1 MRAFSRLFPAA
12 AAVVAMAAVAAA
24 DHSPNN
30 NAFTNRTCGPGFQS
44 LPFCNASASVAFRA
58 ADLANRL
65 KPQDKGPLLTARGS
79 PRGNLASAAYIG
91 LNAFDWGENA
101 LHGDQ
106 TLCVSDPDNGGVGR
120 CSTSFPMPNAAG
132 SSFNRTA
139 VRAMGYIIGLEARA
153 QWRVSD
159 TEASEWSGRPPIGP
173 QTWSP
178 TINEPRD
185 PRWGRYQEVP
195 SASPLWLGEYARE
208 YVAGAQYGLGPESLA
223 RAAGLAPGDANGTLL
238 TVTCVKHLV
247 AYSLEGRPGSSV
259 TRHNFD
265 ALVTP
270 FDMADTYLKAFHAA
284 LGGDLPALGVMCSYN
299 AVNGAPTCAGGGGG
313 VIREYLRERW
323 GSEAYMTSD
332 SGAIQDI
339 YDAHHMEP
347 TPEAAVCAALVN
359 GSTDMN
365 SGDVFWHHLQA
376 AVSQG
381 LCGWGSVDAA
391 LRRTLGLRI
400 RLGLMDDPATTPYWN
415 VPLSVIGSDAHV
427 EVARQASRDALVL
440 LKNDGGTLPFR
451 RGGVVAVIGPHSQAR
466 AAQLGS
472 YLGQICSNAK
482 NDVNDFS
489 CVTSPQEAVTA
500 ANTGGSVLQATGCSV
515 DGDSTSGIAEAVA
528 VATQAD
534 NVILMVGSD
543 QSVEGEAHDR
553 ASIDL
558 PGVQHQLIAAVA
570 AVGKP
575 TVVVIMRGGPVD
587 VGPER
592 QNKAVGAMIDSGF
605 PGQYGAEAIASAVF
619 GDFSPGGRLATH
631 FYHADYVN
639 GINMTDMRMAFG
651 PQPRGDRYFP
661 AEQTVF
667 PFGAGL
673 SYSTFDLQ
681 WSPSSAVGPG
691 RSPTLPTSAGATAA
705 TVRAE
710 VQVTNTG
717 DVRADV
723 VLLAKFRV
731 KSLPQGSPLTRLAAA
746 LQGQLFDFARLT
758 LHAGESTTASFDV
771 AAAALELVDP
781 ATGDTVIS
789 PGEFFI
795 EISEFTSQVEGEVG
809 LVGQTVVVDKFPE
822 QAAAAFRQAA
832 SSRAP

>member
-1 MRAFSRLFPAA
+1 MRPLSRALLAA
-12 AAVVAMAAVAAA
+12 AAAAAGAAVALA
-24 DHSPNN
+24 DHTPNN

-58 ADLANRL
+58 ADLVGRL
-65 KPQDKGPLLTARGS
+65 HSEDKGPLLTARGS
-79 PRGNLASAAYIG
+79 PRGNLASAPYIG
-91 LNAFDWGENA
+91 LNVFDWGENA

-106 TLCVSDPDNGGVGR
+106 TLCVSDPEHGGVGR

-132 SSFNRTA
+132 SSFNRSA

-159 TEASEWSGRPPIGP
+159 TEASVWSGRPPIGP

-208 YVAGAQYGLGPESLA
+208 YVAGAQYGLGPDSLA

-259 TRHNFD
+259 SRHNFD
-265 ALVTP
+265 ALVAP

-313 VIREYLRERW
+313 VVREYLRERW
-323 GSEAYMTSD
+323 GSQAYMTSD
-332 SGAIQDI
+332 TGAITDI

-365 SGDVFWHHLQA
+365 SGDVFWHHVES

-381 LCGWGSVDAA
+381 LCGWGDVDAA

-400 RLGLMDDPATTPYWN
+400 RLGLMDDPASTPYWN

-427 EVARQASRDALVL
+427 AVARQASRDALVL
-440 LKNDGGTLPFR
+440 LKNDGKVLPFR

-466 AAQLGS
+466 EAQLGS
-472 YLGQICSNAK
+472 YLGQICSNPDSNA
-482 NDVNDFS
+482 NDFS
-489 CVTSPQEAVTA
+489 CVMSPQEAVAA
-500 ANTGGSVLQATGCSV
+500 ANTGGSVIQATGCSV

-528 VATQAD
+528 AAKQAD
-534 NVILMVGSD
+534 SVILMVGSD
-543 QSVEGEAHDR
+543 QSVEGESHDR
-553 ASIDL
+553 ISIDL

-575 TVVVIMRGGPVD
+575 TAVVIMRGGPVD
-587 VGPER
+587 VDPER
-592 QNKAVGAMIDSGF
+592 RNKAVGAMIDAGF

-661 AEQTVF
+661 ADQTVF

-673 SYSTFDLQ
+673 SYSTFELQ
-681 WSPSSAVGPG
+681 WTPASAVGPG
-691 RSPTLPTSAGATAA
+691 RSPALPTGSGEGATTAH
-705 TVRAE
+705 AE
-710 VQVTNTG
+710 VKVSNTG
-717 DVRADV
+717 SVRADV
-723 VLLAKFRV
+723 VLLARFRV
-731 KSLPQGSPLTRLAAA
+731 KSLPQGSPLTRLATA
-746 LQGQLFDFARLT
+746 LRGQLFDFARLT
-758 LHAGESTTASFDV
+758 LDAGESTTASFDV
-771 AAAALELVDP
+771 SAAALELVDP

-789 PGEFFI
+789 PGTFLI
-795 EISEFTSQVEGEVG
+795 EISEFSSQLQGEVD
-809 LVGQTVVVDKFPE
+809 LVGQTVVVDKFPA
-822 QAAAAFRQAA
+822 QAAAAYRQAA
-832 SSRAP
+832 SSQAE

>member
-1 MRAFSRLFPAA
+1 MRTVSGLLQAA
-12 AAVVAMAAVAAA
+12 AALAAVAAVAVA
-24 DHSPNN
+24 DHTPNN

-44 LPFCNASASVAFRA
+44 LPFCNASATVAFRA
-58 ADLANRL
+58 ADLASRL
-65 KPQDKGPLLTARGS
+65 KAQDKGPLLTARGS
-79 PRGNLASAAYIG
+79 PRGNLASAPYIG

-106 TLCVSDPDNGGVGR
+106 TLCVTDGSVGR

-208 YVAGAQYGLGPESLA
+208 YVAGAQYGLGPDSLT
-223 RAAGLAPGDANGTLL
+223 RAAGLTPGNASGTLL

-247 AYSLEGRPGSSV
+247 AYSLEGRPGQVLS
-259 TRHNFD
+259 RHNFD
-265 ALVTP
+265 ALVSP
-270 FDMADTYLKAFHAA
+270 FDMADTYLKAFRSA
-284 LGGDLPALGVMCSYN
+284 LGGELPALGVMCSYN

-313 VIREYLRERW
+313 VVREYLRDRW

-365 SGDVFWHHLQA
+365 SGDVFWSHLQA
-376 AVSQG
+376 AVDQG
-381 LCGWGSVDAA
+381 LCGWGPVDAA

-400 RLGLMDDPATTPYWN
+400 RLGLMDDPATTPYWD
-415 VPLSVIGSDAHV
+415 VPLSVIGSDAHL
-427 EVARQASRDALVL
+427 EVARQASRDSLVL
-440 LKNDGGTLPFR
+440 LKNDAGVLPFR
-451 RGGVVAVIGPHSQAR
+451 RGGVVAVIGPHSQAQ

-472 YLGQICSNAK
+472 YLGQICSNDK

-489 CVTSPQEAVTA
+489 CVMSPQEAVAA
-500 ANTGGSVLQATGCSV
+500 ANTGGSVIQATGCSV
-515 DGDSTSGIAEAVA
+515 DGDSTAGFAAAVEAA
-528 VATQAD
+528 SQAD
-534 NVILMVGSD
+534 SVLLLVGSD

-553 ASIDL
+553 ISIDL

-575 TVVVIMRGGPVD
+575 TAVVIMRGGPVD
-587 VGPER
+587 VDPER
-592 QNKAVGAMIDSGF
+592 QNKAVGAIIDAGF

-619 GDFSPGGRLATH
+619 GDYSPGGRLATH

-661 AEQTVF
+661 AEKTVF

-673 SYSTFDLQ
+673 SYSTFAVQ
-681 WSPSSAVGPG
+681 WAPSSAVGPG
-691 RSPTLPTSAGATAA
+691 RSPTIPTTASANSAM
-705 TVRAE
+705 RAE

-717 DVRADV
+717 AVRADV
-723 VLLAKFRV
+723 VLLAKFRIS
-731 KSLPQGSPLTRLAAA
+731 SLPQGSPLSQLETA
-746 LQGQLFDFARLT
+746 LQGQLFDFERLT
-758 LHAGESTTASFDV
+758 LDAGSSATVSFDV
-771 AAAALELVDP
+771 AAGALQLVDP
-781 ATGDTVIS
+781 ASGDTVIS
-789 PGEFFI
+789 PGGYLI
-795 EISEFTSQVEGEVG
+795 EVSEFTSQVEGRVG
-809 LVGQTVVVDKFPE
+809 LTGQTVVVDKFPAP
-822 QAAAAFRQAA
+822 AAAAFRLAAAAANQA
-832 SSRAP
+832 